1 MPTVASLPHAGT
13 HSMPTSLMSC
23 RRQWCSRER
32 GMIVRDREL
41 QRREILIAGM
51 QSVRNTLYQ
60 QQLLYAQINLQP
72 TAKEIFA

>member
-1 MPTVASLPHAGT
+1 
-13 HSMPTSLMSC
+13 
-23 RRQWCSRER
+23 
-32 GMIVRDREL
+32 MIVRDREL